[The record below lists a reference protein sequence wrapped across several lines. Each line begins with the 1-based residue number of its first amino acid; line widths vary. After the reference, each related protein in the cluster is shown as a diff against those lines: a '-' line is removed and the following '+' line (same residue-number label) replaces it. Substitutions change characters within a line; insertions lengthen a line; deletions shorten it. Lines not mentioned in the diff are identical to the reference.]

1 MKGEFGC
8 FQYDDIRTSVGLI
21 GVGHS
26 MVSGAILEKHAALVS
41 FQRRSKLDESE
52 GRVQFEVFEKSVG
65 HMRNSF

>member
-21 GVGHS
+21 GVGNS
-26 MVSGAILEKHAALVS
+26 MVSGAILEKHARVS
-41 FQRRSKLDESE
+41 FQRRSKLHESE
-52 GRVQFEVFEKSVG
+52 GGVQFEVFEKSVG